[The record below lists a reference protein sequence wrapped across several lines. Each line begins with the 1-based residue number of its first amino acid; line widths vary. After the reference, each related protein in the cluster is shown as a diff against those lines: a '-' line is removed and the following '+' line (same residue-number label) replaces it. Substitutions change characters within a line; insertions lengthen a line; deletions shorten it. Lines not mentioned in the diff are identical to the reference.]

1 MTTRF
6 LSTIAI
12 LAASLF
18 CGTVAAA
25 AEEGLVLHL
34 PFDTLAADGTTTPDA
49 AQGRAVKLHGQ
60 TLVNGVVG
68 KALHFD
74 GYSDQVVEL
83 GDLKLRAPATVV
95 LWFKTRDLVNDRRLF
110 SQAAG
115 PSTQAGSLRLMGQ
128 VDVVS
133 DKQGLGV
140 ITRGLRHHTWMH
152 LAVVFDAQGQATGYL
167 NGEAQE
173 PVKSGFDFDGVPAT
187 LGGKFLGQYGA
198 LFTGELDDFRL
209 YRRTLSADE
218 IRQLYVKQAPK

>member
-1 MTTRF
+1 MTTRY

-12 LAASLF
+12 LAVSLLR
-18 CGTVAAA
+18 CPVAVA

-34 PFDTLAADGTTTPDA
+34 PFDQLTADGTSTPDA

-60 TLVNGVVG
+60 TLVDGVVG

-74 GYSDQVVEL
+74 GYPDQVVEL
-83 GDLKLRAPATVV
+83 GDLKLQAPATVV
-95 LWFKTRDLVNDRRLF
+95 LWFKTRDVVNDRRLF

-115 PSTQAGSLRLMGQ
+115 PVTQAGSLRLMGQ
-128 VDVVS
+128 IDVVA

-140 ITRGLRHHTWMH
+140 ITRGLRHNTWMH
-152 LAVVFDAQGQATGYL
+152 LAVVFDAKGQATGYL

-173 PVKSGFDFDGVPAT
+173 PVKAGFDFDGVPAT

-198 LFTGELDDFRL
+198 LFTGELDDVRL
-209 YRRTLSADE
+209 YRRALPPDE
-218 IRQLYVKQAPK
+218 IRQLYRQQAPK